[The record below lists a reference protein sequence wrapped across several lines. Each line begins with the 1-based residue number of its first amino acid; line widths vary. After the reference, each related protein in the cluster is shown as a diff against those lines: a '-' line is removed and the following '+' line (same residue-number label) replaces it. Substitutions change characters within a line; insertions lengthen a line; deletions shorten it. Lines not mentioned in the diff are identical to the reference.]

1 MAFTETKLADL
12 PTPLR
17 RTYDRAR
24 EAADKKNYAYAFEML
39 RGILKKM
46 PGCLEVREKL
56 RETQMERAKGKADW
70 MLQLSAWP
78 AVLFG
83 IYVKGPLLLKKGQ
96 VSEALDLAEG
106 LMTKDPKLLPTIL
119 FLARAA
125 ESAGLDKVAIRTLE
139 HGHEHNP
146 KSMELLQRQLSVYQR
161 LGDDQS
167 ALRILQEMCE
177 LKPDDLALN
186 NQMKQASASAAMQ
199 RGKWNQ
205 AESYRDVIK
214 DKDEARELED
224 KQQLNIRDEDTLA
237 RRIQAAEQ
245 AAEEEPSAGKL
256 RQLADLYAQAKQY
269 DKALET
275 YNQVVEVSGSMDPVI
290 DNAITKVI
298 AAQYDDAIREW
309 QTVAEQEP
317 DRKDEAE
324 REIERL
330 QTEKQETLF
339 QRVEERVK
347 RYPNDAEYRFEY
359 GLALYERDRFDE
371 AMKQFQSAQRN
382 PRYRRR
388 AQLHVGK
395 CMAAKGMLEMACEQF
410 ETALAEAKEMDDDRK
425 EILYSL
431 ALVQEAQGN
440 TEAYIKHLKEIYTA
454 DVNYED
460 VEERI
465 QKYYADKQAPSPES

>member
-1 MAFTETKLADL
+1 MAFTETKFADL

-24 EAADKKNYAYAFEML
+24 EAAEKKNYAYAFEML

-46 PGCLEVREKL
+46 PGCLEVRETL
-56 RETQMERAKGKADW
+56 RETQMKRAKGKADW

-78 AVLFG
+78 AVLIG
-83 IYVKGPLLLKKGQ
+83 VYIKGPLLLKKGQ
-96 VSEALDLAEG
+96 VAEAMDLAEG
-106 LMTKDPKLLPTIL
+106 LMTKNPKLLPTVL

-146 KSMELLQRQLSVYQR
+146 KSIELLQRQLSVYQR
-161 LGDDQS
+161 LGDDQN

-199 RGKWNQ
+199 KGKWNQ
-205 AESYRDVIK
+205 ADSYRDVIK

-224 KQQLNIRDEDTLA
+224 KQQLTIRDEDTLA

-245 AAEEEPSAGKL
+245 AVEKDTSAGKL
-256 RQLADLYAQAKQY
+256 RQLGDLYAQAKQY
-269 DKALET
+269 DQALDM
-275 YNQVVEVSGSMDPVI
+275 YNRVIEVSGSMDPVI
-290 DNAITKVI
+290 DKAITKVL
-298 AAQYDDAIREW
+298 AAQFDDAIQEW
-309 QTVAEQEP
+309 RTVAEQEP
-317 DRKDEAE
+317 DRKEEAN

-330 QTEKQETLF
+330 LSEKEEKLF

-382 PRYRRR
+382 PRYRRSS
-388 AQLHVGK
+388 QLHVGK

-440 TEAYIKHLKEIYTA
+440 TDAYIKYLKEIYAA
-454 DVNYED
+454 DANYED
-460 VEERI
+460 VEDRI
-465 QKYYADKQAPSPES
+465 QKYYADK